1 MSRLAG
7 QRVRAELVGCQ
18 EHRRSWRVLRAG
30 FVAVLGSA
38 VGCRG

>member
-7 QRVRAELVGCQ
+7 QRVRAELVGRQ
-18 EHRRSWRVLRAG
+18 ERRRSWRVLRGG
-30 FVAVLGSA
+30 FVTVMGSA